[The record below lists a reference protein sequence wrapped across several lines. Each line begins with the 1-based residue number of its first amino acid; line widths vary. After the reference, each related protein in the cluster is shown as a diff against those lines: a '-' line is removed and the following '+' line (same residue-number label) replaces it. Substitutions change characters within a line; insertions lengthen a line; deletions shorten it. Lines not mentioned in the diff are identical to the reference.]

1 MLNYNIYQKKNLML
15 LLFEVKCQI
24 FEPKNGDNK
33 KKIKLSYEHSITLGN
48 C

>member
-15 LLFEVKCQI
+15 LLIEVKFQI

-33 KKIKLSYEHSITLGN
+33 KKI
-48 C
+48 